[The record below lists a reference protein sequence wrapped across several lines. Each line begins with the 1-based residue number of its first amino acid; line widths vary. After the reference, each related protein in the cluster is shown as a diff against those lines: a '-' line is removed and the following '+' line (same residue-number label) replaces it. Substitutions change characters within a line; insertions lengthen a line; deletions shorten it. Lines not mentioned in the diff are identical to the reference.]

1 MLGHR
6 LDDIYPPR
14 RSLPPGD
21 TVLEISGLHDDR
33 LLQDIAL
40 TLRRGEVLGIAGL
53 AGAGKSELCKALFGA
68 TRSRVASGRLH
79 GAPGGRAARTT
90 PSRAEWRWC
99 RRSGGA
105 RDLY

>member
-1 MLGHR
+1 M
-6 LDDIYPPR
+6 
-14 RSLPPGD
+14 
-21 TVLEISGLHDDR
+21 LEISGLHDDR

-79 GAPGGRAARTT
+79 GAPRRPRSPHDAVARGVALV
-90 PSRAEWRWC
+90 PEE
-99 RRSGGA
+99 RR
-105 RDLY
+105 REDLY